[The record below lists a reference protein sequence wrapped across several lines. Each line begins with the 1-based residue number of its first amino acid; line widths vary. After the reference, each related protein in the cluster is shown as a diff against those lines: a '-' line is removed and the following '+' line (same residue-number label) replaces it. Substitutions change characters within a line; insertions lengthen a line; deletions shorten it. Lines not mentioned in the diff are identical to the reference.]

1 MGQALSIPL
10 NFVCG
15 NETKTKINNIQNEI
29 QDIRTNHL
37 AHIET
42 DIKIIKNDM
51 NTIKTRIEILINR

>member
-15 NETKTKINNIQNEI
+15 NETKTKINNIENDINEI
-29 QDIRTNHL
+29 RNNHL
-37 AHIET
+37 HTMET